1 MGVDTLELE
10 EVDVELVTLL
20 LDVVEVELLEL
31 EVLCNGVNKMI
42 SLLLFISIS
51 FSYRN
56 YSLQKLVSTIQDVF
70 SITDHS

>member
-10 EVDVELVTLL
+10 EVDVELLTLL

-42 SLLLFISIS
+42 SLLLFTSIS

>member
-10 EVDVELVTLL
+10 EVDVELLTLL
-20 LDVVEVELLEL
+20 PDVVEVELLEL

-51 FSYRN
+51 LTYRN
-56 YSLQKLVSTIQDVF
+56 YSLQKVVSTIQDVF
-70 SITDHS
+70 NITDHS

>member
-10 EVDVELVTLL
+10 EVDVELLTLL

-42 SLLLFISIS
+42 SLLLFTSIS
-51 FSYRN
+51 LSYRN